1 MNIGKLRHRV
11 ALQSFSETVDSYG
24 EAIATYATY
33 ATVWGS
39 IEPLSGKELLNAQQQ
54 QAEVTIRIKIRYL
67 STVTE
72 KDRVLFGDDV
82 YEITSAINKDKRNE
96 FLELLCKEVR

>member
-11 ALQSFSETVDSYG
+11 ALQSFSDTADSYG
-24 EAIATYATY
+24 EAIATYTTY